1 LRGRRGREK
10 RASTYGYLVVVR
22 GAWAVG
28 CALLVVLGSALTVVV
43 LVRGGG
49 LPVLHVALTPLPG
62 WSFGIV
68 GLLACLRTRWRR
80 VGVLLLAVGLA
91 WFVHLLDWAHV
102 PALTA
107 VGAPLRNAHAA
118 VFAHLLLAFPSGR
131 LGSPAMRALAAAG
144 YLDAVGLQTIAAVAG
159 PRPRS
164 DGAFWYDFEAAV
176 GIVLAGLVL
185 AVLARRAR
193 RDAPR
198 PSGAVWVAAMLAFAA
213 LLANVLAG
221 WVATG
226 LTLPFWVLF
235 SAAFAAVPFAF
246 LGSLLGLRL
255 RRAGVARLLVQLPRA
270 GDVAG
275 LRDALADA
283 LGDPS
288 LQLAFWLPAGQRFGV
303 PAGQASLVAGQGSGA
318 SGRASGEPGRVSG
331 VADHDSGAPSR
342 VYGVADPPFGGAGQA
357 FAVADEGGHVGS
369 ARGGC
374 VVPDRGG
381 YVDAQGR
388 ELRLPGPGEARTA
401 TPVMRD
407 GRRIGA
413 LVHEGGPRH
422 DPELVT
428 AVASAAAIAL
438 DNARLQAELRA
449 RLAELQASRARL
461 VEAAA
466 TERRRIERN
475 LHDGAQQRLVSVA
488 FALGL
493 ARSRLPTD
501 PAAAGSV
508 LAEAQTGLSAALD
521 ELRRLSQGIHPGV
534 LAERGLR
541 AAIGELTWA
550 APMPVH
556 LHWDA
561 PDELPESVQE
571 AGYYVVAEALA
582 NTAKH
587 AHATTTHIRVSRRGD
602 LLTIEISD
610 DGRGGAGA
618 GDGSRG
624 PADQVE
630 TPGGQIDD
638 DSRGDAGSGAG
649 GGLHGPAA
657 RAGTPGGEA
666 GRGGRGGAGAG
677 TGLRGLADRVE
688 ALGGVLTVHS
698 LPGAGTTIRAVLPC
712 G

>member
-1 LRGRRGREK
+1 
-10 RASTYGYLVVVR
+10 VVR

-28 CALLVVLGSALTVVV
+28 WALLVVLGSALTVVV

-62 WSFGIV
+62 WSFGIA
-68 GLLACLRTRWRR
+68 GLLACLRKRWRR

-107 VGAPLRNAHAA
+107 VGAPLRNAYAA

-131 LGSPAMRALAAAG
+131 LGSPAMRALVAAG
-144 YLDAVGLQTIAAVAG
+144 YLDAVGLQTIAALDGAS
-159 PRPRS
+159 P
-164 DGAFWYDFEAAV
+164 DGAFWYDVEAVV

-198 PSGAVWVAAMLAFAA
+198 PTGAVWVAAMLAFAA

-235 SAAFAAVPFAF
+235 SVAFAAVPFAF

-255 RRAGVARLLVQLPRA
+255 RRAGVARLLIRLPRA
-270 GDVAG
+270 GDVSG

-288 LQLAFWLPAGQRFGV
+288 LQLAFWV
-303 PAGQASLVAGQGSGA
+303 PAGQVSLVASKGF
-318 SGRASGEPGRVSG
+318 G
-331 VADHDSGAPSR
+331 V
-342 VYGVADPPFGGAGQA
+342 AGQA
-357 FAVADEGGHVGS
+357 FGAADEGGHVGS

-388 ELRLPGPGEARTA
+388 ELRLPGPGQARIA
-401 TPVMRD
+401 TPVTRD

-413 LVHEGGPRH
+413 LVHQGGPRH

-501 PAAAGSV
+501 PAAARSV

-550 APMPVH
+550 APMPAH

-587 AHATTTHIRVSRRGD
+587 AHATTTHIRVSRRDD

-610 DGRGGAGA
+610 DGRGGAGEA
-618 GDGSRG
+618 SRG
-624 PADQVE
+624 SADPEE
-630 TPGGQIDD
+630 TSGGQIDNG
-638 DSRGDAGSGAG
+638 SRGDAGSGAD
-649 GGLHGPAA
+649 GGLHGPAD
-657 RAGTPGGEA
+657 RAGTPGGETGDSGRSGLGGA
-666 GRGGRGGAGAG
+666 GVGLGGAGGGLGGLGAGTGRGGRGGAGVG

-698 LPGAGTTIRAVLPC
+698 PAGAGTTIRAVLPC